1 MNLVIYDRY
10 SFFLERA
17 LHGGWGVKMMFAGEQ
32 AGAVDNSVRRH
43 ALRTSVHRPAYHPRA
58 GLYAEIPGD
67 RTVAGNLSF
76 WNKLGNLVHVT
87 EKIVGR
93 LRLFNTCHPVS
104 NVHLSKFASRL
115 PIYLMIVKCSI
126 VGLFVCCVSLT
137 SFGQETDSV
146 TSQNVAKLI
155 LPDSAG
161 WNIVKENEI
170 LSFQVKT
177 SDPDPPF
184 FSLEGG
190 DNLNIKFDSLGNFHW
205 QPSYDLVDRVTRMK
219 DFTIIIEASWPHL
232 PNSKRVRESVTF
244 VVSHVNRPPVVEEM
258 PVFYVKQSN
267 TNTYQ
272 FPPEFVYDQD
282 GDPLVFKSILD
293 KMPEGSLL
301 SSQGQFSWNPSRS
314 QFMSMRKEPLVV
326 EFIVQDQPE
335 KAETVGK
342 LKIAPTQQDLPPEIL
357 LVPGVPGDSVF
368 SIKEDETLNLKIYV
382 SDPNGDDDV
391 SHTGFVSNDK
401 RVPATALK
409 SNTSLQYEF
418 TWSPGYEYVDEVNG
432 AVIAELVFFVLDK
445 SNNRTQRKARIKVS
459 DAENLIKK
467 DAQLFQK
474 YKNYLVEAGRMV
486 KLLDE
491 NQKHLNKEYKRARR
505 GKQNR
510 SIINASLGAVTGLS
524 PVVIEAQNES
534 KIVSGI
540 GGTTVL
546 TLGTLEATEVI
557 GRSKEGIMEKIKI
570 GIDIRNKVQSA
581 GDEFARKYA
590 LKSTRRNP
598 EFDKDI
604 EKLRATL
611 SDPRIVLLELDAYER
626 NVRVEGKDLKRI
638 FLDYG
643 EDSR

>member
-1 MNLVIYDRY
+1 M
-10 SFFLERA
+10 
-17 LHGGWGVKMMFAGEQ
+17 K
-32 AGAVDNSVRRH
+32 
-43 ALRTSVHRPAYHPRA
+43 
-58 GLYAEIPGD
+58 
-67 RTVAGNLSF
+67 
-76 WNKLGNLVHVT
+76 
-87 EKIVGR
+87 
-93 LRLFNTCHPVS
+93 
-104 NVHLSKFASRL
+104 
-115 PIYLMIVKCSI
+115 IVKCSI
-126 VGLFVCCVSLT
+126 VGFFIIGVSLT
-137 SFGQETDSV
+137 SFGQQADSA
-146 TSQNVAKLI
+146 TSQNVPKLI
-155 LPDSAG
+155 LPDSSG
-161 WNIVKENEI
+161 WNIIKENQVV
-170 LSFQVKT
+170 SFQVRT
-177 SDPDPPF
+177 TDADPPF

-190 DNLNIKFDSLGNFHW
+190 ENLKINFDSLGNFQW

-219 DFTIIIEASWPHL
+219 DFTIIIEASWPHAAG
-232 PNSKRVRESVTF
+232 NKRVRESLTF
-244 VVSHVNRPPVVEEM
+244 VVSHVNRPPVVEEL

-267 TNTYQ
+267 TNSYQ
-272 FPPEFVYDQD
+272 LPQEFVYDQD

-293 KMPEGSLL
+293 KMPEGSSL

-357 LVPGVPGDSVF
+357 LVPGVPSDSLF
-368 SIKEDETLNLKIYV
+368 TIKEDETLNLKIYV

-401 RVPATALK
+401 RVPASALK
-409 SNTSLQYEF
+409 SNTALQYEF
-418 TWSPGYEYVDEVNG
+418 TWSPGYEYVDDLNG
-432 AVIAELVFFVLDK
+432 SIVTEMVFFVLDK
-445 SNNRTQRKARIKVS
+445 SNNRTQRKAKIKVT

-474 YKNYLVEAGRMV
+474 YKNYLLEAGRLV

-491 NQKHLNKEYKRARR
+491 NQKDLNKEYKRARR
-505 GKQNR
+505 GKQHR
-510 SIINASLGAVTGLS
+510 SIVNASLGAVTGLT
-524 PVVIEAQNES
+524 PVVIQQPDQS
-534 KIVSGI
+534 KIVSGV

-557 GRSKEGIMEKIKI
+557 GRSKESIMDKIKT

-590 LKSTRRNP
+590 LKSTRRNAD
-598 EFDKDI
+598 FDKDI

-611 SDPRIVLLELDAYER
+611 NDPRIVLLELDAYER
-626 NVRVEGKDLKRI
+626 NVRVEEKDLKKI

-643 EDSR
+643 EESR

>member
-1 MNLVIYDRY
+1 
-10 SFFLERA
+10 
-17 LHGGWGVKMMFAGEQ
+17 
-32 AGAVDNSVRRH
+32 
-43 ALRTSVHRPAYHPRA
+43 
-58 GLYAEIPGD
+58 
-67 RTVAGNLSF
+67 
-76 WNKLGNLVHVT
+76 
-87 EKIVGR
+87 
-93 LRLFNTCHPVS
+93 
-104 NVHLSKFASRL
+104 
-115 PIYLMIVKCSI
+115 MIVKYSI
-126 VGLFVCCVSLT
+126 VVFFVFCVSVA
-137 SFGQETDSV
+137 SSGQETDSV
-146 TSQNVAKLI
+146 AGQNVARLI
-155 LPDSAG
+155 FPDSSG
-161 WNIVKENEI
+161 WNIIKENEV
-170 LSFQVKT
+170 LSFQVRT
-177 SDPDPPF
+177 TDPDPPL

-190 DNLNIKFDSLGNFHW
+190 DNLKIQFDSVGNFRW

-293 KMPEGSLL
+293 KMPEGSSL

-314 QFMSMRKEPLVV
+314 QFMSMRKTPLVV

-342 LKIAPTQQDLPPEIL
+342 LKIAPTQQDLPPEVL
-357 LVPGVPGDSVF
+357 LVPSVPGDSLF

-418 TWSPGYEYVDEVNG
+418 TWSPGYEYVDEING
-432 AVIAELVFFVLDK
+432 SVIVEVVFFVLDK
-445 SNNRTQRKARIKVS
+445 SNNRTQRKAKIKVT

-491 NQKHLNKEYKRARR
+491 NQKALNKEYKRARR
-505 GKQNR
+505 GKQHR
-510 SIINASLGAVTGLS
+510 SIVNASLGAVTGLS
-524 PVVIEAQNES
+524 PVVIDAPDQS
-534 KIVSGI
+534 KIVSGV

-557 GRSKEGIMEKIKI
+557 GRSKESIMDKIKI
-570 GIDIRNKVQSA
+570 GIDIRNKVQSG

-590 LKSTRRNP
+590 LKSPRRNP
-598 EFDKDI
+598 DFDKDI

-611 SDPRIVLLELDAYER
+611 NDPRIVLLELDAYER
-626 NVRVEGKDLKRI
+626 NVRVEEKDLKRL

-643 EDSR
+643 DDSR

>member
-1 MNLVIYDRY
+1 
-10 SFFLERA
+10 
-17 LHGGWGVKMMFAGEQ
+17 
-32 AGAVDNSVRRH
+32 
-43 ALRTSVHRPAYHPRA
+43 
-58 GLYAEIPGD
+58 
-67 RTVAGNLSF
+67 
-76 WNKLGNLVHVT
+76 
-87 EKIVGR
+87 
-93 LRLFNTCHPVS
+93 
-104 NVHLSKFASRL
+104 
-115 PIYLMIVKCSI
+115 MIVKSSI
-126 VGLFVCCVSLT
+126 VIFFVFCVSVA
-137 SFGQETDSV
+137 SSGQETDSV
-146 TSQNVAKLI
+146 AGQNVARLI
-155 LPDSAG
+155 FPDSSG
-161 WNIVKENEI
+161 WNIVKENEV
-170 LSFQVKT
+170 LSFQVRT
-177 SDPDPPF
+177 TDPDPPF

-190 DNLNIKFDSLGNFHW
+190 DNLNIQFDSLGNFKW

-232 PNSKRVRESVTF
+232 PDSKRVRESVTF
-244 VVSHVNRPPVVEEM
+244 VVSHVNRPPVIEEM

-272 FPPEFVYDQD
+272 FPAEFVYDQD

-293 KMPEGSLL
+293 KMPEGSSL

-314 QFMSMRKEPLVV
+314 QFMSMRKQPLVV

-368 SIKEDETLNLKIYV
+368 SIKEDETLNLKIYI

-391 SHTGFVSNDK
+391 SHAGFVSNDK

-418 TWSPGYEYVDEVNG
+418 TWSPGYEYVDELNG
-432 AVIAELVFFVLDK
+432 SIIAEIIFFVLDK
-445 SNNRTQRKARIKVS
+445 SNNRTQRKAKIKVT

-491 NQKHLNKEYKRARR
+491 NQKALNKEYKRARR

-510 SIINASLGAVTGLS
+510 SIVNASLGAVTGLS
-524 PVVIEAQNES
+524 PVVIDAPDQS
-534 KIVSGI
+534 KIVSGV

-557 GRSKEGIMEKIKI
+557 GRSKEGIMDKIKI
-570 GIDIRNKVQSA
+570 GIDIRHKVQSA

-611 SDPRIVLLELDAYER
+611 NDPRIVLLELDAYER
-626 NVRVEGKDLKRI
+626 NVRVEEKDLKRI

-643 EDSR
+643 DDSR